1 MLDDWNGLVE
11 YTWDFGDASPLN
23 HEASPWHSYSV
34 PGAYTVTLTV
44 RDAFGT
50 GDVSRES
57 FIIIVDNPPVIVDIS
72 IPDEIFVEEAVYVAA
87 NITDM
92 ESEQGKSIYRDLN
105 VDDGSL
111 FDKDENVESVLDVK
125 WDVDL
130 EFDADGN
137 GDPTD
142 DYIIPE
148 SASIYRISPTWNE
161 TGKYTI
167 GLQACDGLGMC
178 AYMTEEINVVPK
190 PDAAPSLSDFEFED
204 WMSWIKEAGSDLATF
219 MALIAV
225 ALILGWL
232 VMRDSSDIED
242 EAKQAAETYTDVEHV
257 EVQGGLLG
265 MDQHT
270 PPPAPSIL
278 SKDERRND
286 DSGYIRPL
294 RRRI

>member
-1 MLDDWNGLVE
+1 
-11 YTWDFGDASPLN
+11 
-23 HEASPWHSYSV
+23 
-34 PGAYTVTLTV
+34 
-44 RDAFGT
+44 
-50 GDVSRES
+50 
-57 FIIIVDNPPVIVDIS
+57 
-72 IPDEIFVEEAVYVAA
+72 
-87 NITDM
+87 
-92 ESEQGKSIYRDLN
+92 
-105 VDDGSL
+105 
-111 FDKDENVESVLDVK
+111 
-125 WDVDL
+125 
-130 EFDADGN
+130 
-137 GDPTD
+137 
-142 DYIIPE
+142 
-148 SASIYRISPTWNE
+148 
-161 TGKYTI
+161 
-167 GLQACDGLGMC
+167 MC
-178 AYMTEEINVVPK
+178 VYMTEEINVVPK